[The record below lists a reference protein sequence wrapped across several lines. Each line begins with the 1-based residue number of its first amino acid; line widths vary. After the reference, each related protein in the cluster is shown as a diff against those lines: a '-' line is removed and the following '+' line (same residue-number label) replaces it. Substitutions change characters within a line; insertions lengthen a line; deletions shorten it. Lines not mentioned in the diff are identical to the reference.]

1 MLHLVAAVVVGVVVH
16 RAVDGAACLQLLQM
30 VDQQSVVKSIRV
42 VVVQLAALLKGQL
55 VVALVIAVVGDQAHF
70 ILAKTLLQPQ
80 SKGGL
85 AAAGAACNANMIR
98 LFIGVP
104 PASSCRF
111 GWKKGQEWIII
122 GAKLP
127 VRDTAPGG
135 LVPVHHNTNRHIF
148 TAPGLQMCEI
158 RENAMQKKQFQQ
170 NMKDKVRVFEDGG
183 IRLLKRGQKGVVHA
197 IFSRFGLVL
206 VLLLLQAFALF
217 SLLQWFGELL
227 PHYFGG
233 TLLVTAAMMVY
244 LLNQDMDNSVRIT
257 WLVVTALMP
266 VLGVPLFWYTKS
278 DVGHNA
284 LKRRLL
290 DLEGQTRAQL
300 PQNEQTVELL
310 QEQAP
315 EAMPLARYLR
325 GKGGGFPVY
334 ADTVA
339 TYFNGGEAM
348 FDEMLRQLETAK
360 KYIFLEYF
368 IVDEGLMW
376 GRILEVLA
384 RKAAQGVDVRVM
396 YDGTCEFSTLPRD
409 YPSRLEALGI
419 QCKVFSPVTPFVST
433 HYNYRDHRKILVI
446 DGQVGFTGGV
456 NLADEYINHIEK
468 YGRWKDSALML
479 EGEGVR
485 SMTALFLQ
493 MWSILCQPEFEQ
505 FLSDPIPAAANAKGF
520 VVPYGD
526 CPLDGE
532 RVGEMV
538 YMDMLNRA
546 RKYVHIITPYLI
558 LDGELET
565 ALRFAAERGVDV
577 HLILPGKPDKWFV
590 YALAKTHYKA
600 LISSGVKISEWQP
613 GFTHAKIVIADGVEA
628 VAGTINLDYRS
639 LYHHFENAVWMRGT
653 DCIANMEADFQDT
666 LTRCRRVERTKES
679 IWQGKKLLHLAGI
692 LLKFIAPLV

>member
-1 MLHLVAAVVVGVVVH
+1 
-16 RAVDGAACLQLLQM
+16 
-30 VDQQSVVKSIRV
+30 
-42 VVVQLAALLKGQL
+42 
-55 VVALVIAVVGDQAHF
+55 
-70 ILAKTLLQPQ
+70 
-80 SKGGL
+80 
-85 AAAGAACNANMIR
+85 
-98 LFIGVP
+98 
-104 PASSCRF
+104 
-111 GWKKGQEWIII
+111 
-122 GAKLP
+122 
-127 VRDTAPGG
+127 
-135 LVPVHHNTNRHIF
+135 
-148 TAPGLQMCEI
+148 MCEI

-315 EAMPLARYLR
+315 EAVPLARYLR

-384 RKAAQGVDVRVM
+384 RKALQGVDVRVM
-396 YDGTCEFSTLPRD
+396 YDGTCEFSTLPRN
-409 YPSRLEALGI
+409 YPRLLEKLNI
-419 QCKVFSPVTPFVST
+419 QCKVFSPVQPFVST

-446 DGQVGFTGGV
+446 DGRVGFTGGV
-456 NLADEYINHIEK
+456 NLADEYINHIQK
-468 YGRWKDSALML
+468 HGRWKDAAVML
-479 EGEGVR
+479 EGEAVR
-485 SMTALFLQ
+485 SLTAQFLQ
-493 MWSILCQPEFEQ
+493 MWGILKEPEYEQ
-505 FLSDPIPAAANAKGF
+505 FLTRPIPVPENAKG
-520 VVPYGD
+520 VAAPYGD

-538 YMDMLNRA
+538 YIDLLNRA
-546 RKYVHIITPYLI
+546 RDYIHIMTPYLI

-565 ALRFAAERGVDV
+565 ALKFAAERGVDV
-577 HLILPGKPDKWFV
+577 HLILPGKPDKRFP
-590 YALAKTHYKA
+590 YALAKSHYSA
-600 LISSGVKISEWQP
+600 LLDSGVKISEWSP
-613 GFTHAKIVIADGVEA
+613 GFVHAKVFVVDGREA
-628 VAGTINLDYRS
+628 VVGTINLDYRS
-639 LYHHFENAVWMRGT
+639 LYHHFEDAVWMV
-653 DCIANMEADFQDT
+653 DAPCIRDIEQDFQHT
-666 LTRCRRVERTKES
+666 LEQCRTVENTSAS
-679 IWQGKKLLHLAGI
+679 IWQKQYLLRATGM
-692 LLKFIAPLV
+692 LLKVIAPLL